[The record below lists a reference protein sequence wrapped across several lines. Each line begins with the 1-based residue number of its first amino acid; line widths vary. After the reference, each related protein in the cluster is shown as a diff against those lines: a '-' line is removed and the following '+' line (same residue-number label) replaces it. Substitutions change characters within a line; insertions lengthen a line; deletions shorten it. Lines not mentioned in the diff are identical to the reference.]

1 MPSLRAYLQT
11 RIARRV
17 FGLFLL
23 CAVVPAVTLAGSGY
37 WLVSK
42 EMRSQAG
49 VQLAQASKISGTLL
63 LARLHAADEALL
75 VARTMIADHESTA
88 PGKQLARLR
97 SLSRVTGTE
106 AREVFWGDSAAPLP
120 RISKDVSEHLRLGR
134 PAVLVA
140 AGPGASRIFL
150 VRNLSTDGTTEDRLW
165 AELSPDFL
173 WGDRETES
181 IAPAGVAFCI
191 FGSHGARPIYC
202 SPGAG
207 GMAEHAGDW
216 QQGKRSEI
224 LMSRKEEVVAG
235 SSSVFLG
242 FEFGA
247 DAWTVVLEEPLVSMS
262 KASEF
267 GRTVIFTLIIG
278 LCLVTLAS
286 NVLLRQSLDP
296 VARLQA
302 GTRRLA
308 EGDFSAPV
316 EVSTGDEFED
326 LAKSFNTMATG
337 LREQFGLLAALQAVD
352 REALTTHSDAG
363 IIAAGV
369 QRLSELVA
377 RPHDVIIAV
386 ARRSREVSP
395 LTTWRTSATGALLRE
410 ETQARSSDLDA
421 LARLAPASELAPAD
435 FRIGVLDALHLDASC
450 GCLVLPLLEHGASF
464 GLVALTR
471 TPGDSRAF
479 SSYEID
485 RLRQLVDQMAL
496 ALSHCL
502 VVERLNAM
510 SWGTLQALAR
520 TIDASSPWTAGH
532 SERVTRVAMAIG
544 RQMRLGEDEI
554 ERLHRGGLLHDVGKI
569 GIPPAVLDKPGAL
582 DPDEMAIVQAHPVVG
597 ARILQPIRAYEDVI
611 GIVRHHHERYDGEG
625 YPDRLAGTRIPFLA
639 RVLAVADVYDALV
652 SDRPYRAGWV
662 PDVAISHIA
671 ERAGSHFDPDVVRA
685 FLDLVDGEQWPAATG
700 TDLLES
706 RRQLAGL
713 GTETNGW
720 ENAYNG

>member
-23 CAVVPAVTLAGSGY
+23 CAVVPAVTLAASGY

-49 VQLAQASKISGTLL
+49 AQLAQASKISGTLL

-75 VARTMIADHESTA
+75 VARTTIGDHPATA
-88 PGKQLARLR
+88 LGKHTRLR
-97 SLSRVTGTE
+97 GLLRVTGN
-106 AREVFWGDSAAPLP
+106 EVEVLWGGPTAPLP
-120 RISKDVSEHLRLGR
+120 RISKDVSEHLRRGR
-134 PAVLVA
+134 PAVVMSTDQRN
-140 AGPGASRIFL
+140 SRIYL
-150 VRNLSTDGTTEDRLW
+150 VRNLSGDGAPEDRLW

-173 WGDRETES
+173 WGDSETES
-181 IAPAGVAFCI
+181 VAPAGVDLCV
-191 FGSHGARPIYC
+191 FGSQSSTPIYC

-207 GMAEHAGDW
+207 EMAAHAGGW
-216 QQGKRSEI
+216 QQGNTSQI
-224 LMSRKEEVVAG
+224 ITSRQQEVVAG
-235 SSSVFLG
+235 SSTVFLG

-247 DAWTVVLEEPLVSMS
+247 DAWTVVLEQPLVAMS
-262 KASEF
+262 KGREF
-267 GRTVIFTLIIG
+267 GRTVILTLIIG

-286 NVLLRQSLDP
+286 NVLLRHSLDP

-352 REALTTHSDAG
+352 REALTAHSDAG
-363 IIAAGV
+363 IIAAGI
-369 QRLSELVA
+369 QRLSELA
-377 RPHDVIIAV
+377 SRRHEVIVAV

-395 LTTWRTSATGALLRE
+395 LTVWRTSAAGTLVRE
-410 ETQARSSDLDA
+410 ETRVPSSDLDA
-421 LARLAPASELAPAD
+421 LGELAPASELAADD
-435 FRIGVLDALHLDASC
+435 FRSGILDALKIDRAG
-450 GCLVLPLLEHGASF
+450 GCLVLPLLEHRISF
-464 GLVALTR
+464 GVVALTR
-471 TPGDSRAF
+471 APGDLRPF
-479 SSYEID
+479 SSYETD

-502 VVERLNAM
+502 VLERLSAL

-544 RQMRLGEDEI
+544 RRMQLGEEEI

-569 GIPPAVLDKPGAL
+569 GIPSAVLDKPGSL
-582 DPDEMAIVQAHPVVG
+582 DPDELAIVRAHPEVG
-597 ARILQPIRAYEDVI
+597 ARILQPIHAYEDVI
-611 GIVRHHHERYDGEG
+611 GIVRHHHERFDGEG
-625 YPDRLAGTRIPFLA
+625 YPDRLAGARIPFLA

-652 SDRPYRAGWV
+652 SHRPYRAGWV

-671 ERAGSHFDPDVVRA
+671 ERAGSHFDPNVVKA
-685 FLDLVDGEQWPAATG
+685 FLELVEGEQWAAATG
-700 TDLLES
+700 ADPLES
-706 RRQLAGL
+706 RPQLAGL
-713 GTETNGW
+713 GVEANGW
-720 ENAYNG
+720 QNEYEA